1 MNFLKLLQ
9 VFVWNAFETSAV
21 ILTNDDIHYHYIY
34 IKASIIQQLG
44 LSVHIFICLQLNPLL
59 GSLLQ
64 KSMGGFS
71 DSTKWCFGRSTVM
84 AVFWVIIQME
94 RNKKNFKDAGRKE
107 QKEFRGR
114 VL

>member
-71 DSTKWCFGRSTVM
+71 DSTKRMVLWKIYCDGCFLGHHS
-84 AVFWVIIQME
+84 
-94 RNKKNFKDAGRKE
+94 DGKE
-107 QKEFRGR
+107 QKEF
-114 VL
+114 